1 MYLWGHFLRERNLLK
16 TTDAHRRKFILP
28 SVTQSHPALPKW
40 GNDTLTLTFIMTS
53 QWKIVK
59 YPDNSKTLR
68 AEDLKALADDRSR
81 TSLSTPLTG
90 RLLFGFRLT
99 RRVALRDVELF
110 IGQVMRVTALI
121 KMSLIQ

>member
-1 MYLWGHFLRERNLLK
+1 
-16 TTDAHRRKFILP
+16 
-28 SVTQSHPALPKW
+28 
-40 GNDTLTLTFIMTS
+40 MTS

-68 AEDLKALADDRSR
+68 AEDLKALANDRSR

-90 RLLFGFRLT
+90 RLLFGFCLT

-110 IGQVMRVTALI
+110 IGQVMPVTALI